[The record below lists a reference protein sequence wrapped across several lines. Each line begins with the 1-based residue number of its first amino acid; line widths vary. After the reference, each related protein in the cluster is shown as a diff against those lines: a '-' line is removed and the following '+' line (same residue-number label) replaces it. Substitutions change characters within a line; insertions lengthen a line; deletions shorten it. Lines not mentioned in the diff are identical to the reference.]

1 MISIELAQRL
11 HQAGL
16 HWAPAERD
24 TFAVPSGPLENQ
36 VFVISQL
43 TALIQ
48 LYNNN
53 LVVAF
58 HGSSEWALDYVLL
71 TEVIWLP
78 SETQLRNEL
87 AQRIGDD
94 APLRLDRT
102 STGYRCRIADLE
114 HMRDFDAPDA
124 ESAYALALLH
134 MLGRNERRTTNDK

>member
-1 MISIELAQRL
+1 MISTELAQRL
-11 HQAGL
+11 REAGL
-16 HWAPAERD
+16 NWSPTERD
-24 TFAVPSGPLENQ
+24 TFAVPTGPLENQ
-36 VFVISQL
+36 IFVISQL

-53 LVVAF
+53 RVVAF

-71 TEVIWLP
+71 TDVIWLP

-94 APLRLDRT
+94 APLRLDRI
-102 STGYRCRIADLE
+102 SSGYRCQIADLDQ
-114 HMRDFDAPDA
+114 MCDFDAPDA

-134 MLGRNERRTTNDK
+134 MLTHGQQQSTSDE

>member
-1 MISIELAQRL
+1 V
-11 HQAGL
+11 
-16 HWAPAERD
+16 PA
-24 TFAVPSGPLENQ
+24 GPLENQ

-48 LYNNN
+48 MYNNN

-71 TEVIWLP
+71 TDVVWLP
-78 SETQLRNEL
+78 SETQLRTEL
-87 AQRIGDD
+87 AQRVGDD

-102 STGYRCRIADLE
+102 GNGYRCQIAELDR
-114 HMRDFDAPDA
+114 MREFDAPDA

-134 MLGRNERRTTNDK
+134 MLSHNQQQTTGDE